1 MAVGGFMTVVV
12 AIELLIA
19 GALVLS
25 YDSGA
30 PWWTALIVAVVLSAM
45 LVAPPGRTPVARV
58 LRLRFGLWRRHLLR
72 GSEPDGSKPDQ
83 APFDIPVPDETPI
96 GARWDGTTLVTV
108 LRIDTP
114 PPTIGLL
121 DPSGSTGIAGIP
133 LTALAES
140 VRQFDIELES
150 IDVVSHGI
158 RSHGT
163 GRVAQVYLRTLGPLP
178 ATAYR
183 SVLVVLRLDPSRCPE
198 AVARRGGGSEGALR
212 TAIVATRR
220 VANRIGGRGL
230 SATALTAAEIT
241 AATTQLAHGAGVG
254 EGSETW
260 ESVSV
265 GRLHMSTFAVSPDHL
280 APALDAAWAV
290 PSVSTTVTMALRPNP
305 EGDISLRT
313 LVRFNTIAL
322 EPNPARRHPPIDGLI
337 PLHGRQ
343 RAALA
348 ASLPVGAADRLPP
361 IGEHVIDQTAL
372 GRIFLAAAGCGQLIG
387 ADHSGRAVAVDLL
400 GGRPHRISIA
410 GGLHLAQQILLRAI
424 GVGAR
429 VLIYSDRPADWQ
441 QFVTTVGDPGLVALA
456 GGRVFPGHFTVAM
469 CDGLI
474 PTTVDAPTII
484 NLAPPGAH
492 TDPAD
497 IRLVQNHASPQDI
510 WISTPG
516 GSAMVTMVATG
527 DEIGFIGSSLPSTTG
542 AQAPG
547 RHAPAGATPVY

>member
-1 MAVGGFMTVVV
+1 MTVVV

-19 GALVLS
+19 GALVLA
-25 YDSGA
+25 YDNG
-30 PWWTALIVAVVLSAM
+30 PLWWTALIAAVLLSAM
-45 LVAPPGRTPVARV
+45 LVSPPGRTSVAR
-58 LRLRFGLWRRHLLR
+58 LSMLRFGLWRRRLLR
-72 GSEPDGSKPDQ
+72 GSEPDGSRPDQ

-96 GARWDGTTLVTV
+96 GARWDGTSLITV

-114 PPTIGLL
+114 PPTIALL
-121 DPSGSTGIAGIP
+121 NPGVPTTGIAGIP

-150 IDVVSHGI
+150 IDVISHGI
-158 RSHGT
+158 RSHGA

-212 TAIVATRR
+212 TALVATRR

-230 SATALTAAEIT
+230 STTALTGAEIT
-241 AATTQLAHGAGVG
+241 AATTQLAHGAGGG
-254 EGSETW
+254 EVSERW

-265 GRLHMSTFAVSPDHL
+265 GRLQMSTFAVSPEHL
-280 APALDAAWAV
+280 ARTLDEVWAV
-290 PSVSTTVTMALRPNP
+290 PSVSTTVTTRLRPTA
-305 EGDISLRT
+305 EGEISLRT
-313 LVRFNTIAL
+313 LVRFNTIIT
-322 EPNPARRHPPIDGLI
+322 EHTPISGPPIEGLI

-348 ASLPVGAADRLPP
+348 ASLPVGPADRLPP
-361 IGEHVIDQTAL
+361 ISEHAVAADDLT
-372 GRIFLAAAGCGQLIG
+372 RVFLAAAGCGQLIG
-387 ADHSGRAVAVDLL
+387 ADHNGRAVAVDLL

-410 GGLHLAQQILLRAI
+410 GGLHLAQQVLLRAI

-441 QFVTTVGDPGLVALA
+441 QFVTAVGDPGLVALA

-469 CDGLI
+469 FDGLTPATVDT
-474 PTTVDAPTII
+474 PTTVI
-484 NLAPPGAH
+484 LVPPGTH
-492 TDPAD
+492 TEPAD
-497 IRLVQNHASPQDI
+497 IRLVQNHAAPQDI

-527 DEIGFIGSSLPSTTG
+527 DEISFIGSSLPSTNAARASGGPAPERDAAVG
-542 AQAPG
+542 AAPD
-547 RHAPAGATPVY
+547 Y